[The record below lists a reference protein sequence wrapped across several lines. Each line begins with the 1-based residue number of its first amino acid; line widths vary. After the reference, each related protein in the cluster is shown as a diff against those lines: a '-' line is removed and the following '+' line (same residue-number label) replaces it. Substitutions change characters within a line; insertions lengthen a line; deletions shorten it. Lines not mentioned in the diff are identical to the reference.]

1 MSINSGPE
9 ELQKYE
15 WSEWKTSN
23 SRLVGGEQSCGVA
36 KDKECSEIS
45 IANVPKA

>member
-1 MSINSGPE
+1 MSIYPGPE

-23 SRLVGGEQSCGVA
+23 SRPVEGEPNCGGA
-36 KDKECSEIS
+36 KHKECSEIS
-45 IANVPKA
+45 IASVPKA

>member
-15 WSEWKTSN
+15 WSEWKTSK
-23 SRLVGGEQSCGVA
+23 SRLVEGESNCGGA

-45 IANVPKA
+45 TANVPKA